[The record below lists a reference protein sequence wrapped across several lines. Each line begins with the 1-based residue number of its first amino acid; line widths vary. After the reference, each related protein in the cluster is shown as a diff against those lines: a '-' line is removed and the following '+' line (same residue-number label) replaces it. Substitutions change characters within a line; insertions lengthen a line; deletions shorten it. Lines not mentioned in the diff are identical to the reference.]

1 MRSGLPVPSNESREP
16 SDGRLCLPCRTDHES
31 SGAHNQPLTLKTGSE
46 ARPSPGSRSAWVR
59 PPLAQAKVSRG
70 LRPASVPA
78 VRPVTDYADTS
89 VLVTGGQGFI
99 GCWLTERLL
108 ALGARVIVPRRDLHP
123 RVRFRTEGIEERCE
137 VVSAD
142 IRAYDSVLHLL
153 TTYRISTVFH
163 LAAQPIVGVAN
174 RAPLSTF
181 ESNVRG
187 TYTVLEAC
195 RAAATLGEPIERI
208 VVASTDHAYGAHEE
222 LPYREDFALCPSYPY
237 DVSKGCTDMIARC
250 YAHTYELPIAVT
262 RLANVYGGGDLNWS
276 RIVPDCAR
284 ALVLNERPVIRSDG
298 TPERDY
304 LYVKDAV
311 DVYLA
316 VADSVADPELRGRAW
331 NAGHGRPVA
340 VLEVVRRLIAVSG
353 KDLEPEVCGASP
365 PRGEIDRQYLD
376 STAIRETLGWSPRWD
391 LDRGLEEAYRW
402 YERELGLNGRRQA
415 GQVARTRPRGGP
427 APR

>member
-1 MRSGLPVPSNESREP
+1 M
-16 SDGRLCLPCRTDHES
+16 
-31 SGAHNQPLTLKTGSE
+31 
-46 ARPSPGSRSAWVR
+46 
-59 PPLAQAKVSRG
+59 
-70 LRPASVPA
+70 
-78 VRPVTDYADTS
+78 RPVTDYADTS

-99 GCWLTERLL
+99 GCWLAERLL

-123 RVRFRTEGIEERCE
+123 RVRFRTEGVEERCE
-137 VVSAD
+137 VVAAD
-142 IRAYDSVLHLL
+142 IRDYDSVRRLL
-153 TTYRISTVFH
+153 TTYQVSSVFH
-163 LAAQPIVGVAN
+163 LAAQPLVGVAN

-195 RAAATLGEPIERI
+195 RAAATVREPIERI
-208 VVASTDHAYGAHEE
+208 VVASTDHAYGAQDE
-222 LPYREDFALCPSYPY
+222 LPYQEDFALCPSYPY

-250 YAHTYELPIAVT
+250 YAHTYEMPIAVT

-284 ALVLNERPVIRSDG
+284 ALVLDGRPTIRSDG

-304 LYVKDAV
+304 LYVEDAV
-311 DVYLA
+311 EVYLA
-316 VADSVADPELRGRAW
+316 VADSVADAELRGRAW
-331 NAGHGRPVA
+331 NAGHGRPVS
-340 VLEVVRRLIAVSG
+340 VMELVRRLIAVSG
-353 KDLEPEVCGASP
+353 KDLEPEVWGASR

-376 STAIRETLGWSPRWD
+376 STAIRETLGWAPRWD

-402 YERELGLNGRRQA
+402 YERELGLKGRP
-415 GQVARTRPRGGP
+415 QVGGLARTGPGASP